1 MDENTKVDEHL
12 KTDKTLKKDE
22 SETIYETKEFVKIDE
37 IENVDELIKSSPKM
51 DEQTRKRYEE
61 WKRNRIRKRVIL
73 PGVGILCALLLILT
87 IVVRISTDV
96 ARSSEES
103 IAVGSSVVKSIA
115 KDGIEYD
122 YLYTKEEP
130 ILYLFN
136 AHPLELIGSTY
147 DNQFEGEM
155 SIVELTYI
163 LADLMESHSIP
174 TLVEERCVDAKLHEN
189 EWDFA
194 LSYYA
199 ARYFVDD
206 AIKQYP
212 SLEFF
217 LDVHRD
223 GIPHEYA
230 TVEIDGENY
239 ARILF
244 VIGTDNPKG
253 YDASYEVARELTD
266 MLEERKPG
274 ITREIFFSGDS
285 PGRDGVYSQDI
296 SPMVHLVEVGTITST
311 VEEAERS
318 IEILAEVLAEYVLA
332 LNEDEIPD
340 EEEIVEEE
348 LKKVAEDEI
357 NEVED
362 EMNQDEE

>member
-1 MDENTKVDEHL
+1 MNK
-12 KTDKTLKKDE
+12 E
-22 SETIYETKEFVKIDE
+22 SATIKFA
-37 IENVDELIKSSPKM
+37 NVDELIRRPPQM
-51 DEQTRKRYEE
+51 DEQTRARYEV
-61 WKRNRIRKRVIL
+61 WKRNRIKKRVIL
-73 PGVGILCALLLILT
+73 PGVGILCALLLIFLT
-87 IVVRISTDV
+87 IVVRSGADV
-96 ARSSEES
+96 VRSSEEN
-103 IAVGSSVVKSIA
+103 IAQSPDAKSIV
-115 KDGIEYD
+115 KVDPNSEYSYAED
-122 YLYTKEEP
+122 EP
-130 ILYLFN
+130 VLYLFN

-155 SIVELTYI
+155 SIVELTHI
-163 LADLMESHSIP
+163 MAELMETHDIP
-174 TLVEERCVDAKLHEN
+174 TIVEERCVDTKLHEN
-189 EWDFA
+189 GWDFA

-199 ARYFVDD
+199 ARYFVFD
-206 AIKQYP
+206 AIEQQP

-230 TVEIDGENY
+230 TVEIDGANY

-244 VIGTDNPKG
+244 VIGTDNPN
-253 YDASYEVARELTD
+253 YDASYEVARQLTD

-311 VEEAERS
+311 VEEAQRT
-318 IEILAEVLAEYVLA
+318 IEILAEVVAEFISSM
-332 LNEDEIPD
+332 LNEDEVD
-340 EEEIVEEE
+340 EDEIVDEG
-348 LKKVAEDEI
+348 LKKVDE
-357 NEVED
+357 E